1 MGMLDGK
8 VAIITGAGTGI
19 GRESAIL
26 LAADGAKTVLVGRRA
41 DVLEE
46 VAATIRA
53 SGGDASV
60 RAADIAR
67 KADVEALAA
76 FAAATYGPVD
86 ILINNAGSAGRVRDP
101 RWLSEDEWRTTIDVN
116 LTAVWLLTQ
125 AVLPSMLE
133 RASGTIITVSSLAAL
148 NPNLLGGAAYGA
160 AKAGVVNFMQFL
172 HNTYRQQGLRATTIL
187 PGEADTPIMDQR
199 PRPPTPAE
207 RAMMLAPG
215 DVARAVHLCASLPP
229 GAMIPELRICPTI
242 PRDISAD
249 LEAARRIGMPPS
261 MIAKDRP

>member
-26 LAADGAKTVLVGRRA
+26 LAADGAKIVLVGRRA

-86 ILINNAGSAGRVRDP
+86 ILVNNAGSAGRVRDP

-133 RASGTIITVSSLAAL
+133 RASGTIITVSSLAA
-148 NPNLLGGAAYGA
+148 P
-160 AKAGVVNFMQFL
+160 
-172 HNTYRQQGLRATTIL
+172 
-187 PGEADTPIMDQR
+187 
-199 PRPPTPAE
+199 
-207 RAMMLAPG
+207 
-215 DVARAVHLCASLPP
+215 
-229 GAMIPELRICPTI
+229 
-242 PRDISAD
+242 
-249 LEAARRIGMPPS
+249 
-261 MIAKDRP
+261 